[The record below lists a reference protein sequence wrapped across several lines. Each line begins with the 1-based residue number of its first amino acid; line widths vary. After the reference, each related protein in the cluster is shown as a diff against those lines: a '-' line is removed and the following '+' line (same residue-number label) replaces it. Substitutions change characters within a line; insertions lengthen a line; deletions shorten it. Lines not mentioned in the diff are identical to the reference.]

1 MIIEKNN
8 TSGSYQISGVLGPRT
23 IIKPVQG
30 KAEKSKDCQGCISL
44 TPHVVMEQKNTN
56 SDTSDYQQVE
66 ADYSRAR
73 QGKSL
78 PGKVHPEL
86 LVVVDFDFFKNF
98 DFDIAATR
106 KYVISY
112 FNAVNMRFKSFS
124 SPRIELSIAGLV
136 IAKTKSSLPY
146 ISQSIIKG
154 DMLNA
159 IEALGSMGKYYYKE
173 R

>member
-1 MIIEKNN
+1 MN
-8 TSGSYQISGVLGPRT
+8 
-23 IIKPVQG
+23 
-30 KAEKSKDCQGCISL
+30 
-44 TPHVVMEQKNTN
+44 
-56 SDTSDYQQVE
+56 
-66 ADYSRAR
+66 
-73 QGKSL
+73 
-78 PGKVHPEL
+78 
-86 LVVVDFDFFKNF
+86 FFKNF
-98 DFDIAATR
+98 VFDIAATR